1 MVKLRQY
8 LQGDKSIWGIVVLL
22 SIFSFLPV
30 YSASSNLVYVVGSGS
45 VFGHLLKHIAIVC
58 VGWIIMY
65 AVHLVPFRYFS
76 GLAKIGIPVV
86 VILLAITAMQGTT
99 IDGANASRWLS
110 IPILGMS
117 FQTSTLATVVL
128 LAYVADYFATKR
140 EVKIRF
146 VESVLPLW
154 LPVFIVVGLIL
165 PANLSTALLLLFMV
179 TVVAFLGGYPLKYLV
194 SMMGAAILG
203 LVIFVLLAKA
213 YPDAFPNRV
222 DTWMSRIESFSGNG
236 TSNTDYQIERAK
248 AAVAVGGIVGIGA
261 GKSMMKNVLPQS
273 SSDFIYA
280 IIAEEY
286 GMLGALFLL
295 FLFLLLLFRILINA
309 NKSESFFGQLLILA
323 MGLPIVTQAFINMGV
338 AVALLPVTGQPLPL
352 ISSGGTSLWMTFLA
366 VGIILSVSANR
377 KATPQE
383 NESNPLA
390 ALSDEA

>member
-1 MVKLRQY
+1 MKLRQY

-154 LPVFIVVGLIL
+154 LPVFIVVVLIL

>member
-1 MVKLRQY
+1 MKLSQY

-22 SIFSFLPV
+22 SIFSCLHV
-30 YSASSNLVYVVGSGS
+30 DSASSNLVYVVGSGS
-45 VFGHLLKHIAIVC
+45 VFGHLVKHVAIVC
-58 VGWIIMY
+58 VGWVIMY
-65 AVHLVPFRYFS
+65 TVHLVPFRYFS

-86 VILLAITAMQGTT
+86 VILLTITAFQGTT
-99 IDGANASRWLS
+99 IDGANASRWLN

-140 EVKIRF
+140 DVNIRF
-146 VESVLPLW
+146 MESFLPLW
-154 LPVFIVVGLIL
+154 LPVFVVVGLIL

-179 TVVAFLGGYPLKYLV
+179 AVVAFLGGYPLKYLL
-194 SMMGAAILG
+194 SMLGAAIIG
-203 LVIFVLLAKA
+203 VTIFVLLAKA

-236 TSNTDYQIERAK
+236 TNNTDYQIERAK

-280 IIAEEY
+280 IITEEY

-323 MGLPIVTQAFINMGV
+323 MGLPIVTQAFVNMGV

-366 VGIILSVSANR
+366 VGIMLSVSANR
-377 KATPQE
+377 KAALDE
-383 NESNPLA
+383 NVSNPLA
-390 ALSDEA
+390 VLSDES

>member
-1 MVKLRQY
+1 MKLSQY

-45 VFGHLLKHIAIVC
+45 VFGHLLKHVAIVC
-58 VGWIIMY
+58 VGWVIMY
-65 AVHLVPFRYFS
+65 TVHLMPFRYFS
-76 GLAKIGIPVV
+76 GLAKIGIPIV
-86 VILLAITAMQGTT
+86 VILLTITALQGTT
-99 IDGANASRWLS
+99 IDGANASRWLN
-110 IPILGMS
+110 IPVLGMS
-117 FQTSTLATVVL
+117 FQTSTLATVLL

-146 VESVLPLW
+146 IESLLPLW
-154 LPVFIVVGLIL
+154 LPVFLIVSLIL

-179 TVVAFLGGYPLKYLV
+179 TVVAFLGGYPLKYLL
-194 SMMGAAILG
+194 SMLGAAILG

-236 TSNTDYQIERAK
+236 TNTTDYQIERAK

-286 GMLGALFLL
+286 GLIGALFLL
-295 FLFLLLLFRILINA
+295 FLFLLLLLRILVNA

-323 MGLPIVTQAFINMGV
+323 MGIPIVTQAFINMGV

-352 ISSGGTSLWMTFLA
+352 ISSGGTSLWMTFFA

-377 KATPQE
+377 KAAIEE

-390 ALSDEA
+390 TLSDEA

>member
-1 MVKLRQY
+1 MKLSQF

-45 VFGHLLKHIAIVC
+45 VFGHLLKHVAIVC
-58 VGWIIMY
+58 VGWVIMY
-65 AVHLVPFRYFS
+65 TVHLMPFRYFS
-76 GLAKIGIPVV
+76 GLAKIGIPIV
-86 VILLAITAMQGTT
+86 VILLTITALQGTT
-99 IDGANASRWLS
+99 IDGANASRWLN

-146 VESVLPLW
+146 VESLLPLW
-154 LPVFIVVGLIL
+154 LPVFLIVSLIL

-179 TVVAFLGGYPLKYLV
+179 AVVAFLGGYPVKYLLGMLGV
-194 SMMGAAILG
+194 AILG

-213 YPDAFPNRV
+213 YPDAFLNRV
-222 DTWMSRIESFSGNG
+222 DTWVSRIESFSGNG
-236 TSNTDYQIERAK
+236 TNTTDYQIERAK
-248 AAVAVGGIVGIGA
+248 AAVAVGGVVGIGA

-295 FLFLLLLFRILINA
+295 FLFLLLLLRILINA

-323 MGLPIVTQAFINMGV
+323 MGIPIVAQAFINMGV

-377 KATPQE
+377 KAAIQE

-390 ALSDEA
+390 AFSDEA

>member
-1 MVKLRQY
+1 MKLRQY

-194 SMMGAAILG
+194 SMMGVAILG

>member
-1 MVKLRQY
+1 MKLRQY

-76 GLAKIGIPVV
+76 GLAKIGIPIV
-86 VILLAITAMQGTT
+86 VILLIITALQGTT
-99 IDGANASRWLS
+99 IEGANASRWLN
-110 IPILGMS
+110 IPIIGMS

-146 VESVLPLW
+146 VESLLPLW
-154 LPVFIVVGLIL
+154 FPVFLIVSLIL

-179 TVVAFLGGYPLKYLV
+179 AVVAFLGGYPLKYLLGMLGV
-194 SMMGAAILG
+194 AILG

-222 DTWMSRIESFSGNG
+222 DTWMSRIDSFSGNG
-236 TSNTDYQIERAK
+236 TNTTDYQIERAK
-248 AAVAVGGIVGIGA
+248 AAVAVGGVVGIGA

-295 FLFLLLLFRILINA
+295 FLFLLLLLRILINA

-323 MGLPIVTQAFINMGV
+323 MGIPIVTQAFINMGV

-377 KATPQE
+377 KAAIQE

>member
-1 MVKLRQY
+1 MKLRQY

-76 GLAKIGIPVV
+76 GLAKIGIPIV
-86 VILLAITAMQGTT
+86 VILLIITALQGTT
-99 IDGANASRWLS
+99 IEGANASRWLN
-110 IPILGMS
+110 IPIIGMS

-146 VESVLPLW
+146 VESLLPLW
-154 LPVFIVVGLIL
+154 FPVFLIVSLIL

-179 TVVAFLGGYPLKYLV
+179 AVVAFLGGYPLKFLLG
-194 SMMGAAILG
+194 MLGLAILG

-222 DTWMSRIESFSGNG
+222 DTWMSRIDSFSGNG
-236 TSNTDYQIERAK
+236 TNTTDYQIERAK
-248 AAVAVGGIVGIGA
+248 AAVAVGGVVGIGA

-295 FLFLLLLFRILINA
+295 FLFLLLLLRILINA

-323 MGLPIVTQAFINMGV
+323 MGIPIVTQAFINMGV

-377 KATPQE
+377 KAAIQE

>member
-1 MVKLRQY
+1 VRLSQY

-45 VFGHLLKHIAIVC
+45 VFGHLLKHVAIVC
-58 VGWIIMY
+58 VGWVIMY
-65 AVHLVPFRYFS
+65 TVHLVPFRYFS
-76 GLAKIGIPVV
+76 GLAKIGIPIVV
-86 VILLAITAMQGTT
+86 VLLTLTALQGTT
-99 IDGANASRWLS
+99 IDGANASRWLN

-117 FQTSTLATVVL
+117 FQTSTLATVVM

-146 VESVLPLW
+146 AESFIPLW
-154 LPVFIVVGLIL
+154 MPVFIVVGLIL

-179 TVVAFLGGYPLKYLV
+179 AVVAFLGGYPLKYLL
-194 SMMGAAILG
+194 SMLAVAIVG

-236 TSNTDYQIERAK
+236 TNTTDYQIERAK

-286 GMLGALFLL
+286 GMIGALFLL

-309 NKSESFFGQLLILA
+309 NKSESFFGQLLVLA

-377 KATPQE
+377 KAITQE

-390 ALSDEA
+390 TWSDEA

>member
-1 MVKLRQY
+1 MKLRQY

-154 LPVFIVVGLIL
+154 LPVFIVVVLIL

-383 NESNPLA
+383 NEFNPLA

>member
-1 MVKLRQY
+1 MRLSQY

-45 VFGHLLKHIAIVC
+45 VFGHLLKHVAIVC
-58 VGWIIMY
+58 VGWVIMY
-65 AVHLVPFRYFS
+65 TVHLVPFRYFS
-76 GLAKIGIPVV
+76 GLAKIGIPIVV
-86 VILLAITAMQGTT
+86 VLLTLTALQGNT
-99 IDGANASRWLS
+99 IDGANASRWLN

-117 FQTSTLATVVL
+117 FQTSTLATVVM
-128 LAYVADYFATKR
+128 LAYVADYFTTKR
-140 EVKIRF
+140 KVKIRF
-146 VESVLPLW
+146 AESFIPLW
-154 LPVFIVVGLIL
+154 MPVFIVVGLIL

-179 TVVAFLGGYPLKYLV
+179 AVVAFLGGYPLKYLL
-194 SMMGAAILG
+194 SMLAVAIVG
-203 LVIFVLLAKA
+203 LVIFILLAKA

-236 TSNTDYQIERAK
+236 TNTTDYQIERAK

-286 GMLGALFLL
+286 GMIGALFLL

-309 NKSESFFGQLLILA
+309 NKSESFFGQLLVLA

-377 KATPQE
+377 KAITQE

-390 ALSDEA
+390 IWSDEA

>member
-1 MVKLRQY
+1 MKLSQY

-45 VFGHLLKHIAIVC
+45 VFGHLLKHVAIVC
-58 VGWIIMY
+58 VGWVIMY
-65 AVHLVPFRYFS
+65 TVHLMPFRYFS
-76 GLAKIGIPVV
+76 GLAKIGIPIV
-86 VILLAITAMQGTT
+86 VILLTITALQGTT
-99 IDGANASRWLS
+99 IDGANASRWLN

-146 VESVLPLW
+146 IESLLPLW
-154 LPVFIVVGLIL
+154 LPVFLIVSLIL

-179 TVVAFLGGYPLKYLV
+179 AVVAFLGGYPLKYLL
-194 SMMGAAILG
+194 SMLGAAILG

-236 TSNTDYQIERAK
+236 TNTTDYQIERAK

-286 GMLGALFLL
+286 GMIGALFLL
-295 FLFLLLLFRILINA
+295 FLFLLLLLRILVNA

-323 MGLPIVTQAFINMGV
+323 MGIPIVTQAFINMGV

-352 ISSGGTSLWMTFLA
+352 ISSGGTSLWMTFFA

-377 KATPQE
+377 KAIEE

-390 ALSDEA
+390 TLSDEA

>member
-1 MVKLRQY
+1 MKLSQY

-45 VFGHLLKHIAIVC
+45 VFGHLLKHVAIVC
-58 VGWIIMY
+58 VGWVIMY
-65 AVHLVPFRYFS
+65 AVHLMPFRYFS
-76 GLAKIGIPVV
+76 GLAKIGIPIV
-86 VILLAITAMQGTT
+86 VILLTITALQGTT
-99 IDGANASRWLS
+99 IDGANASRWLD

-146 VESVLPLW
+146 VESLLPLW
-154 LPVFIVVGLIL
+154 LPVFLIVSLIL

-179 TVVAFLGGYPLKYLV
+179 AVVAFLGGYPVKYLFGMLGV
-194 SMMGAAILG
+194 AILG

-236 TSNTDYQIERAK
+236 TNTTDYQIERAK

-295 FLFLLLLFRILINA
+295 FLFLLLLLRILINA

-323 MGLPIVTQAFINMGV
+323 MGIPIVTQAFINMGV

-377 KATPQE
+377 KAAIQE

>member
-1 MVKLRQY
+1 MRLSQY

-45 VFGHLLKHIAIVC
+45 VFGHLLKHVAIVC
-58 VGWIIMY
+58 VGWVIMY
-65 AVHLVPFRYFS
+65 TVHLVPFRYFS
-76 GLAKIGIPVV
+76 GLAKIGIPIVV
-86 VILLAITAMQGTT
+86 VLLTLTALQGNT
-99 IDGANASRWLS
+99 IDGANASRWLN

-117 FQTSTLATVVL
+117 FQTSTLATVVM

-146 VESVLPLW
+146 AESFIPLW
-154 LPVFIVVGLIL
+154 MPVFIVVGLIL

-179 TVVAFLGGYPLKYLV
+179 AVVAFLGGYPLKYLL
-194 SMMGAAILG
+194 SMLAVAIVG
-203 LVIFVLLAKA
+203 LVIFILLAKA

-236 TSNTDYQIERAK
+236 TNTTDYQIERAK

-286 GMLGALFLL
+286 GMIGALFLL

-309 NKSESFFGQLLILA
+309 NKSESFFGQLLVLA

-377 KATPQE
+377 KAITQE

-390 ALSDEA
+390 IWSDEA

>member
-1 MVKLRQY
+1 MKLSQY

-45 VFGHLLKHIAIVC
+45 VFGHLLKHVAIVC
-58 VGWIIMY
+58 VGWVIMY
-65 AVHLVPFRYFS
+65 TVHLMPFRYFS
-76 GLAKIGIPVV
+76 GLAKIGIPIV
-86 VILLAITAMQGTT
+86 VILLTITALQGTT
-99 IDGANASRWLS
+99 IDGANASRWLN

-146 VESVLPLW
+146 VESLLPLW
-154 LPVFIVVGLIL
+154 LPVFLIVSLIL

-179 TVVAFLGGYPLKYLV
+179 AVVAFLGGYPVKYLLGMLGV
-194 SMMGAAILG
+194 AILG

-213 YPDAFPNRV
+213 YPDAFLNRV
-222 DTWMSRIESFSGNG
+222 DTWVSRIESFSGNG
-236 TSNTDYQIERAK
+236 TNTTDYQIERAK
-248 AAVAVGGIVGIGA
+248 AAVAVGGVVGIGA

-295 FLFLLLLFRILINA
+295 FLFLLLLLRILINA

-323 MGLPIVTQAFINMGV
+323 MGIPIVTQAFINMGV

-377 KATPQE
+377 KAAIQE

-390 ALSDEA
+390 AFSDEA

>member
-1 MVKLRQY
+1 MRLSQY

-45 VFGHLLKHIAIVC
+45 VFGHLLKHVAIVF
-58 VGWIIMY
+58 VGWVIMY
-65 AVHLVPFRYFS
+65 TVHLVPFRYFS
-76 GLAKIGIPVV
+76 GLAKIGIPIVV
-86 VILLAITAMQGTT
+86 VLLTLTALQGTT
-99 IDGANASRWLS
+99 IDGANASRWLN

-117 FQTSTLATVVL
+117 FQTSTLATVVM

-146 VESVLPLW
+146 AESFIPLW
-154 LPVFIVVGLIL
+154 MPVFIVVGLIL

-179 TVVAFLGGYPLKYLV
+179 AVVAFLGGYPLKYLL
-194 SMMGAAILG
+194 SMLAVAIVG

-236 TSNTDYQIERAK
+236 TNTTDYQIERAK

-286 GMLGALFLL
+286 GMIGALFLL

-309 NKSESFFGQLLILA
+309 NKSESFFGQLLVLA

-377 KATPQE
+377 KAITQE

-390 ALSDEA
+390 TWSDEA

>member
-1 MVKLRQY
+1 MKLSQY

-45 VFGHLLKHIAIVC
+45 VFGHLLKHVAIVC
-58 VGWIIMY
+58 VGWVIMY
-65 AVHLVPFRYFS
+65 TVHLMPFRYFS
-76 GLAKIGIPVV
+76 GLAKIGIPIV
-86 VILLAITAMQGTT
+86 VILLTITALQGTT
-99 IDGANASRWLS
+99 IDGANASRWLN

-146 VESVLPLW
+146 VESLLPLW
-154 LPVFIVVGLIL
+154 LPVFLIVSLIL

-179 TVVAFLGGYPLKYLV
+179 AVVAFLGGYPLKYLLGMLGV
-194 SMMGAAILG
+194 AILG

-222 DTWMSRIESFSGNG
+222 DTWVSRIESFSGNG
-236 TSNTDYQIERAK
+236 TNTTDYQIERAK
-248 AAVAVGGIVGIGA
+248 AAVAVGGVVGIGA

-295 FLFLLLLFRILINA
+295 FLFLLLLLRILINA

-323 MGLPIVTQAFINMGV
+323 MGIPIVTQAFINMGV

-377 KATPQE
+377 KAVIQE
-383 NESNPLA
+383 NESNPLGA
-390 ALSDEA
+390 FSDEA

>member
-1 MVKLRQY
+1 VKLRQY

-58 VGWIIMY
+58 VGWVIMY
-65 AVHLVPFRYFS
+65 AVHLMPFRYFS
-76 GLAKIGIPVV
+76 GLAKIGIPIV
-86 VILLAITAMQGTT
+86 VILLAITALQGTT
-99 IDGANASRWLS
+99 IDGANASRWLN
-110 IPILGMS
+110 IPIIGMS

-140 EVKIRF
+140 ELKIRF
-146 VESVLPLW
+146 TDSILPLW

-179 TVVAFLGGYPLKYLV
+179 AVVAFLGGYPLKYLLGMLGV
-194 SMMGAAILG
+194 AILG
-203 LVIFVLLAKA
+203 LVIFILLAKA

-222 DTWMSRIESFSGNG
+222 DTWMSRIDSFSGNG
-236 TSNTDYQIERAK
+236 TSTTDYQIERAK

-286 GMLGALFLL
+286 GMIGALFLL

-323 MGLPIVTQAFINMGV
+323 MGIPIVMQAFINMGV

-366 VGIILSVSANR
+366 IGIILSVSANR
-377 KATPQE
+377 KAAIHE
-383 NESNPLA
+383 NESNPLT
-390 ALSDEA
+390 ALSNEA

>member
-1 MVKLRQY
+1 MKLSQY

-30 YSASSNLVYVVGSGS
+30 YSASSNLVYVIGSGS
-45 VFGHLLKHIAIVC
+45 VFGHLLKHVAIVC

-65 AVHLVPFRYFS
+65 SVHLVPFRYFS
-76 GLAKIGIPVV
+76 GLAKIGIPIVV
-86 VILLAITAMQGTT
+86 VLLTVTAFQGKT
-99 IDGANASRWLS
+99 IDGANASRWLN

-128 LAYVADYFATKR
+128 LAYVADYFATNK
-140 EVKIRF
+140 EMNKGFIA
-146 VESVLPLW
+146 SLLPLW
-154 LPVFIVVGLIL
+154 GPVFIVVALIL
-165 PANLSTALLLLFMV
+165 PANLSTAVLLLFMV
-179 TVVAFLGGYPLKYLV
+179 AVIAFLGGYPIKYLLG
-194 SMMGAAILG
+194 MLTTALLG
-203 LVIFVLLAKA
+203 LVLFVLLAKA

-222 DTWMSRIESFSGNG
+222 DTWISRVESFSGKGNN
-236 TSNTDYQIERAK
+236 NTDYQIERAK

-261 GKSMMKNVLPQS
+261 GKSMMKNLLPQS

-286 GMLGALFLL
+286 GMVGALLLL

-323 MGLPIVTQAFINMGV
+323 MGIPIVTQAFINMGV

-377 KATPQE
+377 KVGDDEQML
-383 NESNPLA
+383 NPLA
-390 ALSDEA
+390 ELSDEA

>member
-1 MVKLRQY
+1 MKLSQY

-45 VFGHLLKHIAIVC
+45 VFGHLLKHVAIVC
-58 VGWIIMY
+58 VGWVIMY
-65 AVHLVPFRYFS
+65 TVHLMPFRYFS
-76 GLAKIGIPVV
+76 GLAKIGIPIV
-86 VILLAITAMQGTT
+86 VILLTITALQGTT
-99 IDGANASRWLS
+99 IDGANASRWLN

-146 VESVLPLW
+146 IESLLPLW
-154 LPVFIVVGLIL
+154 LPVFLIVSLIL

-179 TVVAFLGGYPLKYLV
+179 TVVAFLGGYPLKYLL
-194 SMMGAAILG
+194 SMLGAAILG

-213 YPDAFPNRV
+213 YPDAFPNRI

-236 TSNTDYQIERAK
+236 TNTTDYQIERAK

-286 GMLGALFLL
+286 GMIGALFLL
-295 FLFLLLLFRILINA
+295 FLFLLLLLRILVNA

-323 MGLPIVTQAFINMGV
+323 MGIPIVTQAFINMGV

-352 ISSGGTSLWMTFLA
+352 ISSGGTSLWMTFFA

-377 KATPQE
+377 KAAIEE

-390 ALSDEA
+390 TLSDEA

>member
-1 MVKLRQY
+1 MNIISNLK
-8 LQGDKSIWGIVVLL
+8 GDKVVWYVVLAL

-30 YSASSNLVYVVGSGS
+30 FSASSNFGSTLIFS
-45 VFGHLLKHIAIVC
+45 NLFKHVAIIII
-58 VGWIIMY
+58 GILIMY
-65 AVHLVPFRYFS
+65 ATHLVDYKYFKGLSKIILPF
-76 GLAKIGIPVV
+76 
-86 VILLAITAMQGTT
+86 VILLLAFTAYQGNE
-99 IDGANASRWLS
+99 IEGANASRWLN

-117 FQTSTLATVVL
+117 FQTSTIATVVL
-128 LAYVADYFATKR
+128 FVYVADYFATKR

-146 VESVLPLW
+146 IESLLPLW
-154 LPVFIVVGLIL
+154 LPVFLIVSLIL
-165 PANLSTALLLLFMV
+165 PANLSTALLLLFLV
-179 TVVAFLGGYPLKYLV
+179 AVVAFLGGYPLKYLL
-194 SMMGAAILG
+194 SMLGAAILG

-213 YPDAFPNRV
+213 YPDAFPNRL

-236 TSNTDYQIERAK
+236 TNTTDYQIERAK

-286 GMLGALFLL
+286 GMIGALFLL
-295 FLFLLLLFRILINA
+295 FLFLMLLLRILVNA

-323 MGLPIVTQAFINMGV
+323 MGIPIVTQAFINMGV

-377 KATPQE
+377 KASIEE
-383 NESNPLA
+383 NESNPLPT
-390 ALSDEA
+390 LSDEA

>member
-1 MVKLRQY
+1 MKLSQY

-22 SIFSFLPV
+22 SVFSFLPV

-45 VFGHLLKHIAIVC
+45 VFGHLLKHVAIVC
-58 VGWIIMY
+58 VGWVIMY
-65 AVHLVPFRYFS
+65 TIHLIPFRYFS
-76 GLAKIGIPVV
+76 GLAKIGMPIVV
-86 VILLAITAMQGTT
+86 VLLVITAMQGKT
-99 IDGANASRWLS
+99 IDGANASRWLN

-128 LAYVADYFATKR
+128 LAYVADYFATK
-140 EVKIRF
+140 KDTSIRF
-146 VESVLPLW
+146 VESIFPLW
-154 LPVFIVVGLIL
+154 LPVLIVVGLIL
-165 PANLSTALLLLFMV
+165 PANLSTALLLLLMV
-179 TVVAFLGGYPLKYLV
+179 VVVAFLGGYPLKYL
-194 SMMGAAILG
+194 MTLMGAATLL
-203 LVIFVLLAKA
+203 LVLFVLLAKA

-222 DTWMSRIESFSGNG
+222 DTWMSRIESFTGEG
-236 TSNTDYQIERAK
+236 TNTTNYQIERAK
-248 AAVAVGGIVGIGA
+248 AAVAVGGVVGIGA

-286 GMLGALFLL
+286 GMIGALFLL
-295 FLFLLLLFRILINA
+295 FLFLLFLFRILINA
-309 NKSESFFGQLLILA
+309 NKSESFFGQLLVLA

-377 KATPQE
+377 AITTSEQM
-383 NESNPLA
+383 SNPLA
-390 ALSDEA
+390 AFNDES

>member
-1 MVKLRQY
+1 MKLRQY

-179 TVVAFLGGYPLKYLV
+179 TVVAFLGGYPLKYLL
-194 SMMGAAILG
+194 SMLGTAILG

>member
-1 MVKLRQY
+1 MKLSQY

-22 SIFSFLPV
+22 SVFSFLPV

-45 VFGHLLKHIAIVC
+45 VFGHLLKHVAIVC
-58 VGWIIMY
+58 VGWVIMY
-65 AVHLVPFRYFS
+65 TIHLIPFRYFS
-76 GLAKIGIPVV
+76 GLAKIGMPIVV
-86 VILLAITAMQGTT
+86 VLLVITAMQGKT
-99 IDGANASRWLS
+99 IDGANASRWLN

-128 LAYVADYFATKR
+128 LAYVADYFATK
-140 EVKIRF
+140 KDTSIRF
-146 VESVLPLW
+146 VESIFPLW
-154 LPVFIVVGLIL
+154 LPVLIVVGLIL
-165 PANLSTALLLLFMV
+165 PANLSTALLLLLMV
-179 TVVAFLGGYPLKYLV
+179 VVVAFLGGYPLKYL
-194 SMMGAAILG
+194 MTLMGTATLL
-203 LVIFVLLAKA
+203 LVLFVLLAKA

-222 DTWMSRIESFSGNG
+222 DTWMSRIESFTGEG
-236 TSNTDYQIERAK
+236 TNTTNYQIERAK
-248 AAVAVGGIVGIGA
+248 AAVAVGGVVGIGA

-286 GMLGALFLL
+286 GMIGALFLL
-295 FLFLLLLFRILINA
+295 FLFLLFLFRILINA
-309 NKSESFFGQLLILA
+309 NKSESFFGQLLVLA

-377 KATPQE
+377 AITTSEQM
-383 NESNPLA
+383 SNPLA
-390 ALSDEA
+390 AFNDES

>member
-1 MVKLRQY
+1 VKLRQY

-377 KATPQE
+377 KATPQD

>member
-1 MVKLRQY
+1 MKLRQY

-76 GLAKIGIPVV
+76 GLAKIGIPIV
-86 VILLAITAMQGTT
+86 VILLIITALQGTT
-99 IDGANASRWLS
+99 IEGANASRWLN
-110 IPILGMS
+110 IPIIGMS

-146 VESVLPLW
+146 VESLLPLW
-154 LPVFIVVGLIL
+154 FPVFLIVSLIL

-179 TVVAFLGGYPLKYLV
+179 AVVAFLGSYPLKFLLGMLGV
-194 SMMGAAILG
+194 AILG

-222 DTWMSRIESFSGNG
+222 DTWMSRIDSFSGNG
-236 TSNTDYQIERAK
+236 TNTTDYQIERAK
-248 AAVAVGGIVGIGA
+248 AAVAVGGVVGIGA

-295 FLFLLLLFRILINA
+295 FLFLLLLLRILINA

-323 MGLPIVTQAFINMGV
+323 MGIPIVTQAFINMGV
-338 AVALLPVTGQPLPL
+338 AVALLPVTGQSLPL

-377 KATPQE
+377 KAAIQE

>member
-1 MVKLRQY
+1 MKLSQY

-45 VFGHLLKHIAIVC
+45 VFGHLLKHVAIVC
-58 VGWIIMY
+58 VGWVIMY
-65 AVHLVPFRYFS
+65 TVHLMPFRYFS
-76 GLAKIGIPVV
+76 GLAKIGIPIV
-86 VILLAITAMQGTT
+86 VILLTITALQGTT
-99 IDGANASRWLS
+99 IDGANASRWLN

-146 VESVLPLW
+146 IESLLPLW
-154 LPVFIVVGLIL
+154 LPVFLIVSLIL

-179 TVVAFLGGYPLKYLV
+179 AVVAFLGGYPLKYLL
-194 SMMGAAILG
+194 SMLGAAILG

-236 TSNTDYQIERAK
+236 TNITDYQIERAK

-286 GMLGALFLL
+286 GLIGALFLL
-295 FLFLLLLFRILINA
+295 FLFLLLLLRILVNA

-323 MGLPIVTQAFINMGV
+323 MGIPIVTQAFINMGV

-352 ISSGGTSLWMTFLA
+352 ISSGGTSLWMTFFA

-377 KATPQE
+377 KAAIEE

-390 ALSDEA
+390 TLSDEA

>member
-1 MVKLRQY
+1 MRLSQY

-45 VFGHLLKHIAIVC
+45 VFGHLLKHVAIVC
-58 VGWIIMY
+58 VGWVIMY
-65 AVHLVPFRYFS
+65 TVHLVPFRYFS
-76 GLAKIGIPVV
+76 GLAKIGIPIVV
-86 VILLAITAMQGTT
+86 VLLALTALQGTT
-99 IDGANASRWLS
+99 IDGANASRWLN
-110 IPILGMS
+110 IPIIGMS
-117 FQTSTLATVVL
+117 FQTSTLATVVT

-146 VESVLPLW
+146 AESFIPLW
-154 LPVFIVVGLIL
+154 MPVFIVVGLIL
-165 PANLSTALLLLFMV
+165 PANLSTALLMLFMV
-179 TVVAFLGGYPLKYLV
+179 AVVAFLGGYPIKYLL
-194 SMMGAAILG
+194 SMLAVAIVG

-236 TSNTDYQIERAK
+236 TNTTDYQIERAK

-309 NKSESFFGQLLILA
+309 NKSESFFGQLLVLA

-377 KATPQE
+377 KAVTQE
-383 NESNPLA
+383 NEPNPLTTWN
-390 ALSDEA
+390 DEA

>member
-1 MVKLRQY
+1 MQY

-45 VFGHLLKHIAIVC
+45 IFGHLLKHIAIVC

-65 AVHLVPFRYFS
+65 TVHLVPFRYFS

-86 VILLAITAMQGTT
+86 VILLTITAMQGKT
-99 IDGANASRWLS
+99 IDGANASRWLN

-128 LAYVADYFATKR
+128 LAYVADYFATMR

-146 VESVLPLW
+146 VESILPLW

-165 PANLSTALLLLFMV
+165 PANLSSALLLLFMV

-194 SMMGAAILG
+194 SMIGVAILG

-222 DTWMSRIESFSGNG
+222 DTWMSRIESFLGNG

-273 SSDFIYA
+273 TSDFIYA

-323 MGLPIVTQAFINMGV
+323 MGLPIITQAFINMGV

-366 VGIILSVSANR
+366 VGIILSVSVNR
-377 KATPQE
+377 KATSQE
-383 NESNPLA
+383 KESNPLA
-390 ALSDEA
+390 VLSDEA

>member
-1 MVKLRQY
+1 MKLSQY

-45 VFGHLLKHIAIVC
+45 VFGHLLKHVAIVC
-58 VGWIIMY
+58 VGWVIMY
-65 AVHLVPFRYFS
+65 TVHLMPFRYFS
-76 GLAKIGIPVV
+76 GLAKIGIPIV
-86 VILLAITAMQGTT
+86 VILLTITALQGTT
-99 IDGANASRWLS
+99 IDGANASRWLN

-146 VESVLPLW
+146 IESLLPLW
-154 LPVFIVVGLIL
+154 LPVFLIVSLIL

-179 TVVAFLGGYPLKYLV
+179 TVVAFLGGYPLKYLL
-194 SMMGAAILG
+194 SMLGAAILG

-236 TSNTDYQIERAK
+236 TNTTDYQIERAK

-286 GMLGALFLL
+286 GMIGALFLL
-295 FLFLLLLFRILINA
+295 FLFLLLLLRILVNA

-323 MGLPIVTQAFINMGV
+323 MGIPIVTQAFINMGV

-352 ISSGGTSLWMTFLA
+352 ISSGGTSLWMTFFA

-377 KATPQE
+377 KAAIEE

-390 ALSDEA
+390 TLSDEA

>member
-1 MVKLRQY
+1 MKLSQY

-45 VFGHLLKHIAIVC
+45 VFGHLLKHVAIVC
-58 VGWIIMY
+58 VGWVIMY
-65 AVHLVPFRYFS
+65 TVHLMPFRYFS
-76 GLAKIGIPVV
+76 GLAKIGIPIV
-86 VILLAITAMQGTT
+86 VILLTITALQGTT
-99 IDGANASRWLS
+99 IDGANASRWLN

-146 VESVLPLW
+146 IESLLPLW
-154 LPVFIVVGLIL
+154 LPVFLIVSLIL

-179 TVVAFLGGYPLKYLV
+179 TVVAFLGGYPLKYLL
-194 SMMGAAILG
+194 SMLGAAILG

-213 YPDAFPNRV
+213 YPDAFPNRI

-236 TSNTDYQIERAK
+236 TNTTDYQIERAK

-286 GMLGALFLL
+286 GMIGALFLL
-295 FLFLLLLFRILINA
+295 FLFLLLLLRILVNA

-323 MGLPIVTQAFINMGV
+323 MGIPIVTQAFINMGV

-377 KATPQE
+377 KASIEE

-390 ALSDEA
+390 TLSDEA

>member
-1 MVKLRQY
+1 MKLSQY

-22 SIFSFLPV
+22 SVFSFLPV

-45 VFGHLLKHIAIVC
+45 VFGHLLKHVAIVC
-58 VGWIIMY
+58 VGWVIMY
-65 AVHLVPFRYFS
+65 TIHLIPFRYFS
-76 GLAKIGIPVV
+76 GLAKIGMPIVV
-86 VILLAITAMQGTT
+86 VLLVITAMQGKT
-99 IDGANASRWLS
+99 IDGANASRWLN

-128 LAYVADYFATKR
+128 LAYVADYFATK
-140 EVKIRF
+140 KDTSIRF
-146 VESVLPLW
+146 VESIFPLW
-154 LPVFIVVGLIL
+154 LPVLIVVGLIL
-165 PANLSTALLLLFMV
+165 PANLSTALLLLLMV
-179 TVVAFLGGYPLKYLV
+179 VVVAFLGGYPLKYL
-194 SMMGAAILG
+194 MTLMGTATLF
-203 LVIFVLLAKA
+203 LVLFVLLAKA

-222 DTWMSRIESFSGNG
+222 DTWMSRIESFTGEG
-236 TSNTDYQIERAK
+236 TNTTNYQIERAK
-248 AAVAVGGIVGIGA
+248 AAVAVGGVVGIGA

-286 GMLGALFLL
+286 GMIGALFLL
-295 FLFLLLLFRILINA
+295 FLFLLFLFRILINA
-309 NKSESFFGQLLILA
+309 NKSESFFGQLLVLA

-377 KATPQE
+377 AITTSEQM
-383 NESNPLA
+383 SNPLA
-390 ALSDEA
+390 AFNDES

>member
-1 MVKLRQY
+1 VKLRQY

>member
-1 MVKLRQY
+1 MKLRQY

-86 VILLAITAMQGTT
+86 VILLTITAMQGTT

-194 SMMGAAILG
+194 SMMGVAILG

-383 NESNPLA
+383 NEFNPLA